1 MKFANGRSVTNIV
14 KCLGKCLP
22 GGARLFNSY
31 FLKPKMSYRLKSCH
45 YIANINFTAAYTN
58 CLNELSNI
66 DYTDKELRSW
76 NDIVNVF
83 VKCMEGKGQLRVEKK
98 MYDKILDEIGELK
111 SQPIKMTR

>member
-1 MKFANGRSVTNIV
+1 
-14 KCLGKCLP
+14 
-22 GGARLFNSY
+22 
-31 FLKPKMSYRLKSCH
+31 MSYRLKSCH